1 MGESVS
7 LSILDFKAS
16 REEWL
21 ERINVGSKN
30 SGEAYQYAIKTW
42 DAFLASIN
50 HDDQST
56 LLELKEKQNEPEA
69 YLFLNRYVTFL
80 IKRGHTRTG
89 INLKFTALSS
99 WCAAN
104 GIMLHSEYIKQFV
117 KFPKQLREMKP
128 PLTPEI
134 IRDLI
139 LNSPKTIKIVLLV
152 LLSSG
157 MRISEVLQLQ
167 VRDINQT
174 TDPISIKIRA
184 ITTKTKEERIAY
196 ISKECWELLKP
207 LLFEKDPNDVIFLQR
222 KFTQNILRGFE
233 NRFGKVRKQLGYTE
247 KYEDGVRFHVNIHA
261 FRANFM
267 TQATKV
273 LDGDTAH
280 ALLGHRKYLDVYFRL
295 SQKEKA
301 ELYHTL
307 EPYLTVS
314 DEARQRGIIDE
325 KDKQIQEL
333 NKMKLR
339 IEKLEAEKR
348 RKKDL

>member
-1 MGESVS
+1 M
-7 LSILDFKAS
+7 SILDFKAT

-21 ERINVGSKN
+21 ERVSAGSVN
-30 SGEAYQYAIKTW
+30 SMEAYKFGIKKW
-42 DAFLASIN
+42 DEFLDSI
-50 HDDQST
+50 HHTDEAT
-56 LLELKEKQNEPEA
+56 LAELKENQNTPEA

-80 IKRGHTRTG
+80 IKQRFSRTG
-89 INLKFTALSS
+89 INLKFTALRS

-117 KFPKQLREMKP
+117 KFPKQLRELKP

-134 IRDLI
+134 IRDII
-139 LNSPKTIKIVLLV
+139 LNSPKTVKIVLLV

-157 MRISEVLQLQ
+157 MRISEVLQLE
-167 VRDINQT
+167 VRDIKQDT
-174 TDPISIKIRA
+174 TPIEIKVRA
-184 ITTKTKEERIAY
+184 GITKTREERTAY
-196 ISKECWELLKP
+196 ISKECWELLRPMLADKEP
-207 LLFEKDPNDVIFLQR
+207 SDLIFLQN
-222 KFTQNILRGFE
+222 KFTFIIFNEFE
-233 NRFGKVRKQLGYTE
+233 NRFGEVRKRLGYVE
-247 KYEDGVRFHVNIHA
+247 KYEDGRRYHVNIHA

-333 NKMKLR
+333 QKMKLR

-348 RKKDL
+348 RKKDLD